1 MSACLTLKILID
13 CKASNSLVVST
24 DDVETSDVSVLEVSF
39 WADKE
44 EITDDEDEDED
55 DGWPDDLTKRLLLLF
70 KREFN
75 RFMWA
80 ELSVDFLIK
89 CVFSLGC
96 MFKSLVWLNWSSID
110 LILLL
115 ILLSLFDLVI
125 NDFNELMSIDVE
137 IILDE
142 GDALVWLTLICI
154 NISLFI
160 FLLIF

>member
-24 DDVETSDVSVLEVSF
+24 DDVATSDVSVLEVSF
-39 WADKE
+39 WAGKE
-44 EITDDEDEDED
+44 EITDDED
-55 DGWPDDLTKRLLLLF
+55 DGWPDDLTNRLLLLF

-89 CVFSLGC
+89 CVFSLGW

-110 LILLL
+110 LILLLL